1 MTSELATP
9 PALQATRPA
18 RSTAKVAVLVVVEG
32 TNDIEFLRRI
42 SAILH
47 RDRSE
52 VPDLSQMEQ
61 DGRLLFLPAGG
72 SDHRLWRSR
81 LAPLHIPEFHL
92 LDRDVPP
99 LTKEREAAVD
109 AINSRRGCV
118 AAMTGKRSVENYIH
132 PQAIFK
138 ARGVQLNYGDQDDVA
153 EMVAQCCYALCG
165 GSRPWREIHSRKRR
179 RMKNQAKG
187 WLNSEAVSR
196 MTPKLLDEHDPQGE
210 VRSWLE
216 AIGWLASSAA

>member
-18 RSTAKVAVLVVVEG
+18 RSATKVAVLVVVEG

-47 RDRSE
+47 RDSSD
-52 VPDLSQMEQ
+52 VPDLSQMER
-61 DGRLLFLPAGG
+61 DGQLLFLPAGG
-72 SDHRLWRSR
+72 SDHRLWTGR
-81 LAPLHIPEFHL
+81 LAPLRIPEFHL

-99 LTKEREAAVD
+99 VTQERRAAVD
-109 AINSRRGCV
+109 AVNSRSGCV
-118 AAMTGKRSVENYIH
+118 AAMTGKRGAENYIH

-153 EMVAQCCYALCG
+153 EMVARCCYALCG
-165 GSRPWREIHSRKRR
+165 GSRPWRELHSRKRR

-187 WLNSEAVSR
+187 WLNSEAVSH
-196 MTPKLLDEHDPQGE
+196 MTPKLLDQHDPKGE

>member
-9 PALQATRPA
+9 PVLQATRPA
-18 RSTAKVAVLVVVEG
+18 RSTARVAVLVVVEG

-47 RDRSE
+47 RDDSE
-52 VPDLSQMEQ
+52 IPDLGQMER
-61 DGRLLFLPAGG
+61 DGQLLFLPAGG

-109 AINSRRGCV
+109 AVNSRRGCV
-118 AAMTGKRSVENYIH
+118 AAMTDKRGAENYIH

-138 ARGVQLNYGDQDDVA
+138 ARGVQLNYSDQDDVA
-153 EMVAQCCYALCG
+153 EMVARCCYALCS

-187 WLNSEAVSR
+187 WLNSEAVSH
-196 MTPKLLDEHDPQGE
+196 MTPMLLDEHDLQGE
-210 VRSWLE
+210 VRGWLE
-216 AIGWLASSAA
+216 AIDWLASSAA